1 MFIEVSIFIGIL
13 CWTMS
18 SIMTAAMFGAMIS
31 PEKPKLLSRII
42 ITCLL
47 LIPSLIIIPLSL
59 VATILLSIILIVLLL
74 TTFGIKITLELLRD
88 GIPEIDDD
96 GNIIE
101 VEEPIT
107 TPPTAP
113 WV

>member
-1 MFIEVSIFIGIL
+1 
-13 CWTMS
+13 MS
-18 SIMTAAMFGAMIS
+18 FT
-31 PEKPKLLSRII
+31 
-42 ITCLL
+42 
-47 LIPSLIIIPLSL
+47 LIPFSYNGPRFSI
-59 VATILLSIILIVLLL
+59 SIILIVLLL